1 MEASD
6 IDGYDWNWVGKYRD
20 EVIEELTKA
29 YIASFMVSL
38 EPDVEVKQTI
48 SRDNVQRIA
57 AQWAIL
63 EAEEQLVAYSSWTR
77 QGVMG
82 IVSDSVRDGRSI
94 GQTTNLIRD
103 DFLFSEKRARVI
115 ARTETARALGQGQK
129 GAAEEQGRDEKRW
142 ATSGDDL
149 VSDDCRENENAGWI
163 SITDAFPSGV
173 DTVPQHPNCRCV
185 VRYRTKELHDVFAS
199 FRCEG
204 CNRLLGKE
212 VHEGTRIV
220 CRHCKAER
228 VAERIQSL
236 TLRV

>member
-6 IDGYDWNWVGKYRD
+6 IDGYDWNWAEKYRD
-20 EVIEELTKA
+20 EVVEELTKA
-29 YIASFMVSL
+29 YVASFMVSL
-38 EPDVEVKQTI
+38 EPDVEVKLTV

-57 AQWAIL
+57 ASWATL
-63 EAEEQLVAYSSWTR
+63 EAEERLLAYSALTR
-77 QGVMG
+77 QGVMQ
-82 IVSDSVRDGRSI
+82 IVSDSVREGRSI

-103 DFLFSEKRARVI
+103 DFLFSKERARVI

-149 VSDDCRENENAGWI
+149 VSDDCQENENAGWI
-163 SITDAFPSGV
+163 PIADSFPSGI

-204 CNRLLGKE
+204 CNRLLGKD
-212 VHEGTRIV
+212 VHMGTRIV
-220 CRHCKAER
+220 CRHCKSER
-228 VAERIQSL
+228 VA
-236 TLRV
+236 TGGA